1 MGKIMK
7 KLYKKFTNKRKRKA
21 QLNEPNGVCVR
32 FLHWNNRKITGISY
46 NKYFFRLSKL
56 SKMLIKKYDLK
67 EKVIKPVLEKYDLKN
82 AIVLQI
88 IDNDN
93 KRKLVVVEKWINN
106 IDKYKRK
113 ELKEL
118 NIVDKRFLTD
128 NNVPKF
134 LDYNDRN
141 EMFKD
146 VKKVVLSNNKKLKWV
161 E

>member
-1 MGKIMK
+1 MK
-7 KLYKKFTNKRKRKA
+7 KLYKKFTNKRKRKL
-21 QLNEPNGVCVR
+21 QSNEPNGVCVR

-56 SKMLIKKYDLK
+56 SKMLIKR
-67 EKVIKPVLEKYDLKN
+67 YDLKN

>member
-1 MGKIMK
+1 MDITMK
-7 KLYKKFTNKRKRKA
+7 KLYKKFTNKRKIKP
-21 QLNEPNGVCVR
+21 QSNEPNGVCVR

-56 SKMLIKKYDLK
+56 SKMLIKR
-67 EKVIKPVLEKYDLKN
+67 YDLKN

-106 IDKYKRK
+106 IDKYKRQ

>member
-1 MGKIMK
+1 MDITMK
-7 KLYKKFTNKRKRKA
+7 KLYKKFTNKRKRKL
-21 QLNEPNGVCVR
+21 QSNEPNGVCVR

-56 SKMLIKKYDLK
+56 SKMLIKR
-67 EKVIKPVLEKYDLKN
+67 YDLKN